1 MIEAATGK
9 KILANHRPA
18 AGSPSED
25 KWANSN
31 FVLQSYQ
38 SLFAFLQSEG
48 AFLNIIRPEFL
59 LDLEDFMRVKV
70 YHTQM

>member
-1 MIEAATGK
+1 MIEASTGK
-9 KILANHRPA
+9 KTLLNHRPA
-18 AGSPSED
+18 ARSPSDD
-25 KWANSN
+25 KWASSN

-38 SLFAFLQSEG
+38 SLFAFLQSQG

-70 YHTQM
+70 F